1 MVKKLLALILLLATT
16 TIYAQTRPGSLRGT
30 VTDAKNGETIPFAN
44 IVIKDAGG
52 QIIAGGST
60 DFDGQYNIN
69 PVAPGEYTVEATF
82 TGYAKYSINGMIISP
97 NSPTIQN
104 FKLQEESAQLQEVV
118 ITYSAPLIDKTKSS
132 KVTTS
137 EDIVNMAVR
146 DITSVAAQAA
156 GVTVNANGGT
166 NIRGARDEGTVYFI
180 DGVKVRGSANIPQAA
195 IAQTEV
201 ITGGLPA
208 QYGDAVGGVISTTTK
223 GPSSQY
229 FGTAEILTSSPF
241 DWKAFGDG
249 PIDGQNYNLAAFTL
263 GGPIPIWKDEN
274 GNPRVGFLLSAEYQY
289 MEDTRPSIVPYTEVN
304 EDTLKS
310 LQERPIALDSSGSGY
325 INRAELIDDRSLSNV
340 YTRKNGFSSE
350 LRLNGNIQIKP
361 TKNTTLT
368 VGGRWVFSDDKRNTF
383 NNHIFNYE
391 NNLDQR
397 TSDWSTYL
405 RFQQQFANDPEGNSN
420 IKNAFYTIQLDYSQA
435 NNLIYD
441 EDHGDNFFDYGHV
454 GKFDIQRAP
463 VFQYGSV
470 VTDSVT
476 GATVSG
482 WQYINDQDTAVK
494 FTPGTANPIL
504 SNYMSTYYDLAASNS
519 GINVSDFA
527 SLTSSQAPPINGQNP
542 LSVYSGLWGNL
553 GSVQSI
559 NVNGVTGT
567 NYYKSREAQ
576 FRVTASTSF
585 DIKDHSIIVGAE
597 YEQRTSRAYSLDATG
612 LWSQAR
618 LFQNQPNQELDVD
631 NPEFVEDDFGFYQDT
646 ILYQRRYSATD
657 ASAFAEN
664 VRRALGMD
672 PYSTEVIN
680 IDNLDPS
687 VLSVDMF
694 SPDEIINTT
703 GTRYVHYY
711 GYDYTGELVTDKV
724 DISDFFLQKDENGR
738 FERPVGAFQPIY
750 MAGYIQDQFTFNDLT
765 FNIGVRVD
773 RFDLNQQV
781 LKDPYILY
789 PFYTVQDIPNTA
801 LASSLEDKDYNIPAT
816 VGSDYRVYVS
826 GYEYSNAT
834 IVGYRDGDNWYNA
847 AGEPLANPNEL
858 AIAAGGQ
865 IKPFTVSTPSE
876 RITAEKEGKFI
887 PKESFVD
894 YSPQT
899 VVMPRVAFNFP
910 ITDEAIFI
918 AHYDLLAQRPT
929 SSISRLDPFDY
940 LGLINSNA
948 SGVLNNPNLKPQKT
962 TEYELGFKQALSDK
976 TAIKISAFYRELRDL
991 IQTVNYTQ
999 AYPIE
1004 YIAYGNRDFGTV
1016 KGFSLEYEMRRTKN
1030 VKLDANYTLQFAD
1043 GTGSSATSGLNLA
1056 RAGQPNLRY
1065 ILPLSYDNRHQL
1077 LLRVD
1082 YRYGKG
1088 ASYNGPVWWNT
1099 KVLES
1104 FGVNLTLNAQSG
1116 APYTKRDKP
1125 YIVTTTNPSSVAL
1138 VEGGINGRRLPWQ
1151 YTIDAR
1157 INRVFDIGKSKKTSV
1172 EVYLQIL
1179 NLLNTKNVI
1188 DVYDYTGSPDDDGY
1202 LASAQAQ
1209 TQQAQQTSAT
1219 AFVDLYNRNIVNG
1232 FNYSLPRRLRLGVA
1246 YNF

>member
-30 VTDAKNGETIPFAN
+30 ITDAQNGETVPFAN
-44 IVIKDAGG
+44 VVIKDQGGAVVAGG
-52 QIIAGGST
+52 AS
-60 DFDGQYNIN
+60 DLDGKYNIN
-69 PVAPGEYTVEATF
+69 PVNAGTYIVEVSF
-82 TGYAKYSINGMIISP
+82 TGYATITTTDFIITP
-97 NSPTIQN
+97 NTATVQN
-104 FKLQEESAQLQEVV
+104 FKMQVESEALQEVTIV
-118 ITYSAPLIDKTKSS
+118 YEAPIIDPTKSS
-132 KVTTS
+132 KITTS

-241 DWKAFGDG
+241 NWKAFGDG
-249 PIDGQNYNLAAFTL
+249 PIDPQNYNLAAFTL
-263 GGPIPIWKDEN
+263 GGPIPVWKDEN

-289 MEDTRPSIVPYTEVN
+289 MDDTRPSIVPYTEVN

-310 LQERPIALDSSGSGY
+310 LQERPITIDSSGSGY

-340 YTRKNGFSSE
+340 YTRKNGFNSE
-350 LRLNGNIQIKP
+350 FRLNGNIQLKP

-397 TSDWSTYL
+397 NSDWSTYL
-405 RFQQQFANDPEGNSN
+405 RFQQQFANDPESTSN
-420 IKNAFYTIQLDYSQA
+420 IKNAFYTIQVDYSQA
-435 NNLIYD
+435 NNLIHN
-441 EDHGDNFFDYGHV
+441 EELGENFFEYGHV
-454 GKFDIQRAP
+454 GNFDIQRTP
-463 VFQYGSV
+463 IYQYGV
-470 VTDSVT
+470 DTIT
-476 GATVSG
+476 GVAG
-482 WQYINDQDTAVK
+482 YRYINDQDTAVK
-494 FTPGTANPIL
+494 FTPGTSNPVL
-504 SNYMSTYYDLAASNS
+504 SNYMSTYYDLAASNP
-519 GINVSDFA
+519 GIDVSDF
-527 SLTSSQAPPINGQNP
+527 STLVSSQAPAINGQNP
-542 LSVYSGLWGNL
+542 LSVYNNLWGNL
-553 GSVQSI
+553 GAVQSV
-559 NVNGVTGT
+559 NANGVTGA
-567 NYYKSREAQ
+567 NYYKSRESQ

-597 YEQRTSRAYSLDATG
+597 YEQRNVRAYALDATG

-618 LFQNQPNQELDVD
+618 LFQNAPNAELDFS
-631 NPEFVEDDFGFYQDT
+631 NPHLVEDAFGFYQDT
-646 ILYQRRYSATD
+646 INYDRAYSSQD

-664 VRRALGMD
+664 IRRALGMD

-687 VLSVDMF
+687 VFSIDMF
-694 SPDEIINTT
+694 SPDEMINPN
-703 GTRYVHYY
+703 GTRYLHYY
-711 GYDYTGELVTDKV
+711 GYDYTGEIVTDKV
-724 DISDFFLQKDENGR
+724 DISDFFLAKSDDGR
-738 FERPVGAFQPIY
+738 FARPVGSFQPIY

-773 RFDLNQQV
+773 RFDLNQEV

-789 PFYTVQDIPNTA
+789 PFYTVEDIPNTA
-801 LASSLEDKDYNIPAT
+801 LASESVPASI
-816 VGSDYRVYVS
+816 GSDYRVYVS
-826 GYEYSNAT
+826 SYEYQSAT
-834 IVGYRDGDNWYNA
+834 IVGYRDGDNWFNA

-865 IKPFTVSTPSE
+865 IKPFTVSTPTE
-876 RITAEKEGKFI
+876 RTADETNQGGKYI
-887 PKESFVD
+887 PKESFED
-894 YSPQT
+894 YAPQT
-899 VVMPRVAFNFP
+899 VVMPRIAFNFP

-940 LGLINSNA
+940 LGLINSSA
-948 SGVLNNPNLKPQKT
+948 GTGALNNPNLAPQKT

-1088 ASYNGPVWWNT
+1088 SAYNGPVWWNT
-1099 KVLES
+1099 KVFES

-1116 APYTKRDKP
+1116 APYTKRDQP
-1125 YIVTTTNPSSVAL
+1125 YIVTTVNPSSVAL

-1151 YTIDAR
+1151 YTVDAR
-1157 INRVFDIGKSKKTSV
+1157 INRVFDLGESKKTSL

-1202 LASAQAQ
+1202 LASTEAQSQ
-1209 TQQAQQTSAT
+1209 LAQQTSST

-1232 FNYSLPRRLRLGVA
+1232 FNYSLPRRIRLGIA

>member
-1 MVKKLLALILLLATT
+1 MNMVKKLLALILLCATT
-16 TIYAQTRPGSLRGT
+16 AIYAQTRPGSLRGT
-30 VTDAKNGETIPFAN
+30 VKDAKSGETLPFVN
-44 IVIKDAGG
+44 VVIKDAGG
-52 QIIAGGST
+52 AFVAGGST
-60 DFDGQYNIN
+60 DFDGKYNIN
-69 PVAPGEYTVEATF
+69 PVNAGSYTVEVSF
-82 TGYAKYSINGMIISP
+82 TGFATITVNDLVITP
-97 NSPTIQN
+97 NTPTIQD
-104 FKLQEESAQLQEVV
+104 FKMQEESTTLTEVV
-118 ITYSAPLIDKTKSS
+118 ITYEAPLIDKTKSS

-223 GPSSQY
+223 GPSSEY
-229 FGTAEILTSSPF
+229 FGTAEILTSTPF
-241 DWKAFGDG
+241 DWKLFGDG
-249 PIDGQNYNLAAFTL
+249 PIDAQNYNLAAFTL
-263 GGPIPIWKDEN
+263 GGPIPIWKDER

-289 MEDTRPSIVPYTEVN
+289 AEDGRPSGVPYTEVN

-310 LQERPIALDSSGSGY
+310 LQERPIALDSSGTGY
-325 INRAELIDDRSLSNV
+325 INRAELIDDRSLTNV
-340 YTRKNGFSSE
+340 YTRKNGFNSE
-350 LRLNGNIQIKP
+350 LRLNGNVQVKP
-361 TKNTTLT
+361 TKNTTVT

-383 NNHIFNYE
+383 SNHIFNYD

-397 TSDWSTYL
+397 NSDWSTYL
-405 RFQQQFANDPEGNSN
+405 RFQQQFENDPDGKSN
-420 IKNAFYTIQLDYSQA
+420 IKNAFYTIQVDYSQA
-435 NNLIYD
+435 NNLIHR
-441 EDHGDNFFDYGHV
+441 EDLGEDFFSYGHV
-454 GKFDIQRAP
+454 GKFDVQGAP
-463 VFQYGSV
+463 VYIYG
-470 VTDSVT
+470 TDTST
-476 GATVSG
+476 GVQG
-482 WQYINDQDTAVK
+482 YRYVNDMDTAVAY
-494 FTPGTANPIL
+494 TPGTANPVL

-519 GINVSDFA
+519 GIDVSDFDV
-527 SLTSSQAPPINGQNP
+527 LTSSVAPPINGQNP
-542 LSVYSGLWGNL
+542 LSVYSNLWGNL

-559 NVNGVTGT
+559 SANGVSA

-585 DIKDHSIIVGAE
+585 DFKDHSIIVGAE
-597 YEQRTSRAYSLDATG
+597 YEQRTIRAYSLNATG

-618 LFQNQPNQELDVD
+618 LLQNRPNQDLDLA
-631 NPEFVEDDFGFYQDT
+631 NPILVRDEFGFYQDT
-646 ILYQRRYSATD
+646 INYNRAYSEKD

-664 VRRALGMD
+664 IRRALGMD
-672 PYSTEVIN
+672 PKSTEVIN

-687 VLSVDMF
+687 VFSVDMF
-694 SPDEIINTT
+694 SPDELINPN
-703 GTRYVHYY
+703 GTRFLHYY
-711 GYDYTGELVTDKV
+711 GYDYTGELLNDQVN
-724 DISDFFLQKDENGR
+724 ISDFFLEKDEDGR
-738 FERPVGAFQPIY
+738 FTRPVGAFQPIY

-765 FNIGVRVD
+765 FNVGVRVD

-789 PFYTVQDIPNTA
+789 PFYTVEDIPNT
-801 LASSLEDKDYNIPAT
+801 SLSDQVNSIPASI
-816 VGSDYRVYVS
+816 GSDYRVYVS
-826 GYEYSNAT
+826 SYSNNYESAR
-834 IVGYRDGDNWYNA
+834 IVGYRDGDNWYDAN
-847 AGEPLANPNEL
+847 GDPLANPNEL
-858 AIAAGGQ
+858 ATAAGGQ
-865 IKPFTVSTPSE
+865 IKPFLVTTPEDRVKLEEDAGGKYIPSE
-876 RITAEKEGKFI
+876 
-887 PKESFVD
+887 SFKD
-894 YSPQT
+894 YDPQT

-929 SSISRLDPFDY
+929 SGISRLDPFDY
-940 LGLINSNA
+940 LGLINSNVG
-948 SGVLNNPNLKPQKT
+948 STLNNPDLKPQKT

-976 TAIKISAFYRELRDL
+976 TALKISAFYRELRDL

-1004 YIAYGNRDFGTV
+1004 YIAFGNRDFGTV
-1016 KGFSLEYEMRRTKN
+1016 KGFSFEYEMRRTN
-1030 VKLDANYTLQFAD
+1030 RVKIDANYTLQFAD

-1082 YRYGKG
+1082 YRYGRG
-1088 ASYNGPVWWNT
+1088 ANYDGPVWWDKNI
-1099 KVLES
+1099 LES

-1116 APYTKRDKP
+1116 APYTKRDAAYP
-1125 YIVTTTNPSSVAL
+1125 VTTLNPSSVAL

-1157 INRVFDIGKSKKTSV
+1157 INKVFDIGKSKNTSM

-1179 NLLNTKNVI
+1179 NLLNTKNVVN
-1188 DVYDYTGSPDDDGY
+1188 VYSYTGSADDDGW
-1202 LASAQAQ
+1202 LASPTAQSQLAE
-1209 TQQAQQTSAT
+1209 QTSASSY
-1219 AFVDLYNRNIVNG
+1219 VDLYNRRVVNG
-1232 FNYSLPRRLRLGVA
+1232 FNYSVPRRLRLGIA